1 MSGRWFLRLA
11 LLAGVCAVSAP
22 AAASEWWYVSHG
34 DDRVLF
40 IDRDSIER
48 KRDVATYWSKHVIRD
63 AADPAASTRTFMQ
76 ADCRKQQL
84 GWLGVAKYDIE
95 DRPLDTSTQARAEMQ
110 NIPPDMLGAAEL
122 TFVCSG
128 VDEGD
133 ASVFPVAIDDVAFAE
148 ALLAREGGAIPPQ
161 NLHEKM
167 ARDPSVP
174 VFRSSAP
181 GVETFGQT
189 QTVKVGAPIVPPRDY
204 AKGPE
209 APKLS
214 DYDPNTV
221 GVIYDVAFQG
231 VSDGEMTFEV
241 RGYSPDDMVHPGS
254 GQNQS
259 FPTSLKSVNVR
270 DIAITVLKV
279 TPEAITYR
287 VAIEK
292 EDVPV
297 FEDCSN
303 GACFP
308 EEATVA
314 TSATDR

>member
-1 MSGRWFLRLA
+1 
-11 LLAGVCAVSAP
+11 
-22 AAASEWWYVSHG
+22 
-34 DDRVLF
+34 
-40 IDRDSIER
+40 
-48 KRDVATYWSKHVIRD
+48 
-63 AADPAASTRTFMQ
+63 MQ

-84 GWLGVAKYDIE
+84 GWLGVAKYDRE
-95 DRPLDTSTQARAEMQ
+95 DRPLDTSTRARAEMQ
-110 NIPPDMLGAAEL
+110 NISPGASDAAEL

-128 VDEGD
+128 AADGDE
-133 ASVFPVAIDDVAFAE
+133 SVFPVAIDDVVFAE
-148 ALLAREGGAIPPQ
+148 ALLAPKARAISPQ
-161 NLHEKM
+161 NLHGEM
-167 ARDPSVP
+167 SRDPAVP

-209 APKLS
+209 TPKLS
-214 DYDPNTV
+214 DYDSNTV
-221 GVIYDVAFQG
+221 GIIYDVAFQG

-254 GQNQS
+254 GQNQR

-279 TPEAITYR
+279 TPETITYR

-303 GACFP
+303 GACIP
-308 EEATVA
+308 EEASAA
-314 TSATDR
+314 TSAKGR